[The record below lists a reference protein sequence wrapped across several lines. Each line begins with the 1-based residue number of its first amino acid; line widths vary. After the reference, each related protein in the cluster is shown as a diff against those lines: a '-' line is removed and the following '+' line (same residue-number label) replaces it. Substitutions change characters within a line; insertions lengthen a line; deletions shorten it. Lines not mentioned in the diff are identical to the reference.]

1 MSVGHGAGFKDIK
14 YKVLSTNFKAESN
27 LRSRGNLMSQEI
39 KQNPITAET
48 CFVPQ
53 TDKGKGRRT
62 AVAPGS
68 TAARYLHYGRIT
80 LDAADAPES
89 FNSEDHEIGLICLK
103 GSAAVTTGGEKFQ
116 LEQYD
121 AVYVPRE
128 SDIEV
133 KPGPSGCDLAEV
145 SAPVEKSYPVKF
157 VSYKEVRN
165 NPRLHLIAGKPPAE
179 RDLNVLI
186 GANVEAG
193 RIMAGVT
200 FSTPGNWTSWP
211 PHEHSKLL
219 EEAYLFIDMP
229 APSFGVQ
236 FVYTDPNKPE
246 LVQVV
251 REGDCVLMPQGYHPN
266 VAAPGGQINFLW
278 MMAAIKEGEDRLY
291 GVVNVQPEYAAGGS
305 GLEAVSDKK

>member
-1 MSVGHGAGFKDIK
+1 M
-14 YKVLSTNFKAESN
+14 
-27 LRSRGNLMSQEI
+27 
-39 KQNPITAET
+39 NPITPET
-48 CFVPQ
+48 CFVPK
-53 TDKGKGRRT
+53 THEGKGRRT
-62 AVAPGS
+62 AVAPGA

-80 LDAADAPES
+80 LAAGDAPIE
-89 FNSEDHEIGLICLK
+89 FNSKDHEIGLICLK
-103 GSAAVTTGGEKFQ
+103 GNAKVKANAEEFS
-116 LEQYD
+116 LHQYD
-121 AVYVPRE
+121 AVYVSRD
-128 SDIEV
+128 SEV
-133 KPGPSGCDLAEV
+133 EVGPGGPDGCDLAEV
-145 SAPVEKSYPVKF
+145 SAPVEKRYPMKF
-157 VSYKEVRN
+157 VSYKEVRQ
-165 NPRLHLIAGKPPAE
+165 NPKLHLIAGKPPAE

-186 GANVEAG
+186 GANVDAG

-229 APSFGVQ
+229 SPSFGVQ
-236 FVYTDPNKPE
+236 FVYTDPQQPE

-278 MMAAIKEGEDRLY
+278 MMAAIREGEDRLY

>member
-1 MSVGHGAGFKDIK
+1 MD
-14 YKVLSTNFKAESN
+14 
-27 LRSRGNLMSQEI
+27 QEV
-39 KQNPITAET
+39 KQNPITPET
-48 CFVPQ
+48 CFVPK
-53 TDKGKGRRT
+53 THEGMGRRT
-62 AVAPGS
+62 AVAPGK

-80 LDAADAPES
+80 VADGGEPVR
-89 FNSEDHEIGLICLK
+89 FNTEDHEVGLICLK
-103 GSAAVTTGGEKFQ
+103 GKGTVRVNGETFS
-116 LEQYD
+116 LDQYD
-121 AVYVPRE
+121 AVYASRE
-128 SDIEV
+128 SEIEV
-133 KPGPSGCDLAEV
+133 AANGPDGCDLAEV
-145 SAPVEKSYPVKF
+145 SAPIAKHYPTKF
-157 VSYKEVRN
+157 VSYKEVRQ
-165 NPRLHLIAGKPPAE
+165 NPKLHLIAGKPPAE

-236 FVYTDPNKPE
+236 FVYTNPEKPE

>member
-1 MSVGHGAGFKDIK
+1 M
-14 YKVLSTNFKAESN
+14 T
-27 LRSRGNLMSQEI
+27 QEVI
-39 KQNPITAET
+39 QNPITPET
-48 CFVPQ
+48 CFVPK
-53 TDKGKGRRT
+53 THEGRGRRT
-62 AVAPGS
+62 AVAPGT
-68 TAARYLHYGRIT
+68 TASRFLHYGRIT
-80 LDAADAPES
+80 LAAGDPPLQ
-89 FNSEDHEIGLICLK
+89 FNNNDHEAGLICLNGK
-103 GSAAVTTGGEKFQ
+103 ATVRAEGETFE
-116 LEQYD
+116 LDRYD
-121 AVYVPRE
+121 AVYVPRDSE
-128 SDIEV
+128 IEV
-133 KPGPSGCDLAEV
+133 STTQGCDLAEV
-145 SAPVEKSYPVKF
+145 SAPVAKRYPIKY
-157 VSYKEVRN
+157 VSYKEVRQ
-165 NPRLHLIAGKPPAE
+165 NPKLHLIAGKPPAE

-229 APSFGVQ
+229 SPSFGIQ
-236 FVYTDPNKPE
+236 FVYTDPLRPE

-251 REGDCVLMPQGYHPN
+251 RGGDCVLMPQGYHPN

-278 MMAAIKEGEDRLY
+278 MMAAIREGEDRLY

>member
-1 MSVGHGAGFKDIK
+1 M
-14 YKVLSTNFKAESN
+14 KAE
-27 LRSRGNLMSQEI
+27 M

-48 CFVPQ
+48 CFVPR
-53 TDKGKGRRT
+53 THEGHGRRT
-62 AVAPGS
+62 AVVPGP
-68 TAARYLHYGRIT
+68 TAARFLHYGRIT
-80 LDAADAPES
+80 LNAGDPAIEFA
-89 FNSEDHEIGLICLK
+89 NNDHETGLICLQ
-103 GSAAVTTGGEKFQ
+103 GAARVTVDNEQFQ
-116 LEQYD
+116 LGQYD
-121 AVYVPRE
+121 TVYVPRDSQIKVE
-128 SDIEV
+128 AEDV
-133 KPGPSGCDLAEV
+133 GCDLAEV
-145 SAPVEKSYPVKF
+145 SAPVAQRYPTQF
-157 VSYKEVRN
+157 VSYKEVRE

-186 GANVEAG
+186 GANVQAG

-278 MMAAIKEGEDRLY
+278 MMAAIREGEDRLY
-291 GVVNVQPEYAAGGS
+291 GVVNVQPEYAASGS

>member
-1 MSVGHGAGFKDIK
+1 MDQE
-14 YKVLSTNFKAESN
+14 VL
-27 LRSRGNLMSQEI
+27 
-39 KQNPITAET
+39 QNAITPET
-48 CFVPQ
+48 CFVPK
-53 TDKGKGRRT
+53 THEGRGRRT
-62 AVAPGS
+62 AVAPGT

-80 LDAADAPES
+80 LAAGDAPIK
-89 FNSEDHEIGLICLK
+89 FNSKDHEIGLINLNGK
-103 GSAAVTTGGEKFQ
+103 ATVRTEGETFD
-116 LEQYD
+116 LDRYD
-121 AVYVPRE
+121 AIYVPRDSE
-128 SDIEV
+128 IEV
-133 KPGPSGCDLAEV
+133 EATEGCDLAEV
-145 SAPVEKSYPVKF
+145 SAPVKKRYPLKF
-157 VSYKEVRN
+157 VSYKEVRQ
-165 NPRLHLIAGKPPAE
+165 NPKLHLIAGKPPAE

-229 APSFGVQ
+229 SPSFGVQ
-236 FVYTDPNKPE
+236 FVYTDPQKPE

>member
-1 MSVGHGAGFKDIK
+1 MKP
-14 YKVLSTNFKAESN
+14 E
-27 LRSRGNLMSQEI
+27 M
-39 KQNPITAET
+39 KQNPITPET
-48 CFVPQ
+48 CFVPR
-53 TDKGKGRRT
+53 THEGHGRRT
-62 AVAPGS
+62 AVAPGA

-80 LDAADAPES
+80 LNAGDPAVEFS
-89 FNSEDHEIGLICLK
+89 NNDHETGLICLR
-103 GSAAVTTGGEKFQ
+103 GSAKVTAGDESFQ
-116 LEQYD
+116 LGQYD
-121 AVYVPRE
+121 AVYVSRDSKITVEPQ
-128 SDIEV
+128 D
-133 KPGPSGCDLAEV
+133 GGCDLAEV
-145 SAPVEKSYPVKF
+145 SAPVAQRYPTQF
-157 VSYKEVRN
+157 VSYKDVRE

-186 GANVEAG
+186 GANVQAG

-278 MMAAIKEGEDRLY
+278 MMAAIREDADRQY
-291 GVVNVQPEYAAGGS
+291 GVVNVHPDFQALGS
-305 GLEAVSDKK
+305 GLDKGRAEKK

>member
-1 MSVGHGAGFKDIK
+1 MD
-14 YKVLSTNFKAESN
+14 
-27 LRSRGNLMSQEI
+27 QEVV
-39 KQNPITAET
+39 QNPITPET
-48 CFVPQ
+48 CFVPK
-53 TDKGKGRRT
+53 THEGKGRRT
-62 AVAPGS
+62 SVAPGT
-68 TAARYLHYGRIT
+68 TASRYLHYGRIT
-80 LDAADAPES
+80 LAAGDASIE
-89 FNSEDHEIGLICLK
+89 FNSKDHEIGLICLNGK
-103 GSAAVTTGGEKFQ
+103 ATVKTEGEAFA
-116 LEQYD
+116 LDRYD
-121 AVYVPRE
+121 AIYIPRDSE
-128 SDIEV
+128 IEV
-133 KPGPSGCDLAEV
+133 DAPEGCDLAEV
-145 SAPVEKSYPVKF
+145 SAPVDKRYPLKF
-157 VSYKEVRN
+157 VSYKEVRQ
-165 NPRLHLIAGKPPAE
+165 NPKLHLIAGKPPAE

-229 APSFGVQ
+229 SPSFGVQ
-236 FVYTDPNKPE
+236 FVYTDPQKPE

-291 GVVNVQPEYAAGGS
+291 GVVNVQPEYAAAGS

>member
-1 MSVGHGAGFKDIK
+1 MEVI
-14 YKVLSTNFKAESN
+14 
-27 LRSRGNLMSQEI
+27 
-39 KQNPITAET
+39 QNPITPET
-48 CFVPQ
+48 CFVPK
-53 TDKGKGRRT
+53 THEGRGRRT
-62 AVAPGS
+62 AVAPGA

-80 LDAADAPES
+80 LAAGDEKVKFS
-89 FNSEDHEIGLICLK
+89 SGDHEVGLICLK
-103 GSAAVTTGGEKFQ
+103 GKATVRTRGETFK
-116 LEQYD
+116 LDQYD
-121 AVYVPRE
+121 AVYVPRDSE
-128 SDIEV
+128 IEV
-133 KPGPSGCDLAEV
+133 EGNCDLAEV
-145 SAPVEKSYPVKF
+145 SAPVEKRYPLKF
-157 VSYKEVRN
+157 VSYKEVRQ
-165 NPRLHLIAGKPPAE
+165 NPKLHLIAGKPPAE

-229 APSFGVQ
+229 SPSFGVQ
-236 FVYTDPNKPE
+236 FVYTDPENPE

-278 MMAAIKEGEDRLY
+278 MMAAIREGEDRLY

>member
-1 MSVGHGAGFKDIK
+1 MD
-14 YKVLSTNFKAESN
+14 
-27 LRSRGNLMSQEI
+27 QEVA
-39 KQNPITAET
+39 QNPITAET
-48 CFVPQ
+48 CFVPK
-53 TDKGKGRRT
+53 THEGKGRRT
-62 AVAPGS
+62 SVAPGA
-68 TAARYLHYGRIT
+68 TASRFLHYGRIT
-80 LDAADAPES
+80 LAAGDPPLQ
-89 FNSEDHEIGLICLK
+89 FNNNDHEAGLICLNGK
-103 GSAAVTTGGEKFQ
+103 ATVRAEGQTFE
-116 LEQYD
+116 LDRYD
-121 AVYVPRE
+121 AVYVPRDSE
-128 SDIEV
+128 IEV
-133 KPGPSGCDLAEV
+133 STTTGCDLAEV
-145 SAPVEKSYPVKF
+145 SAPVVKRYPIKF
-157 VSYKEVRN
+157 VSYKEVRQ
-165 NPRLHLIAGKPPAE
+165 NPKLHLIAGKPPAE

-236 FVYTDPNKPE
+236 FVYTDPQQPE

-278 MMAAIKEGEDRLY
+278 MMAAIREGEDRLY
-291 GVVNVQPEYAAGGS
+291 GVVNVQPEYAGSGS

>member
-1 MSVGHGAGFKDIK
+1 MD
-14 YKVLSTNFKAESN
+14 
-27 LRSRGNLMSQEI
+27 QEVI
-39 KQNPITAET
+39 QNPISQET
-48 CFVPQ
+48 CFVPK
-53 TDKGKGRRT
+53 THEGRGRRT
-62 AVAPGS
+62 AVAPGA

-80 LDAADAPES
+80 LAAGDAPIK
-89 FNSEDHEIGLICLK
+89 FNSNDHEIGLINLNGK
-103 GSAAVTTGGEKFQ
+103 ATVRTEGETFT
-116 LEQYD
+116 LDRYD
-121 AVYVPRE
+121 AVYVPRDSE
-128 SDIEV
+128 IEV
-133 KPGPSGCDLAEV
+133 EAPEGCDIAEV
-145 SAPVEKSYPVKF
+145 SAPVAKRYPVKF
-157 VSYKEVRN
+157 VSYKEVRQ
-165 NPRLHLIAGKPPAE
+165 NPKLHLIAGKPPAE

-229 APSFGVQ
+229 APSFGIQ
-236 FVYTDPNKPE
+236 FVYTDPKNPE
-246 LVQVV
+246 LVQMV

>member
-1 MSVGHGAGFKDIK
+1 MSEPTLEHIAKNSCIVRNTAGK
-14 YKVLSTNFKAESN
+14 SG
-27 LRSRGNLMSQEI
+27 RSRSVTPGT
-39 KQNPITAET
+39 TAS
-48 CFVPQ
+48 
-53 TDKGKGRRT
+53 RH
-62 AVAPGS
+62 
-68 TAARYLHYGRIT
+68 LHYGRVI
-80 LDAADAPES
+80 LAAGDPQV
-89 FNSEDHEIGLICLK
+89 
-103 GSAAVTTGGEKFQ
+103 AVDTGG
-116 LEQYD
+116 LETAFIALGGDATIAVAGKTYTLRPYD
-121 AVYVPRE
+121 TLYVPRG
-128 SDIEV
+128 SQLTIT
-133 KPGPSGCDLAEV
+133 PGPAGCDLAEV
-145 SAPVEKSYPVKF
+145 AAPVERQHPVQF
-157 VSYKEVRN
+157 VEFAKVQTD
-165 NPRLHLIAGKPPAE
+165 PGLHFAAGGPASKRE
-179 RDLNVLI
+179 LNVLL
-186 GANVEAG
+186 GKNVEAG

-236 FVYTDPNKPE
+236 FVYTDPQQPE

>member
-1 MSVGHGAGFKDIK
+1 MTH
-14 YKVLSTNFKAESN
+14 
-27 LRSRGNLMSQEI
+27 
-39 KQNPITAET
+39 NPITAET
-48 CFVPQ
+48 CFVPK
-53 TDKGKGRRT
+53 THEGKGRRT
-62 AVAPGS
+62 AVRPGA
-68 TAARYLHYGRIT
+68 TASRFLHYGRIT
-80 LDAADAPES
+80 LAAGDPPLQ
-89 FNSEDHEIGLICLK
+89 FNNNDHEVGLICLNGK
-103 GSAAVTTGGEKFQ
+103 ATVRAEGETFD
-116 LEQYD
+116 LDRYD
-121 AVYVPRE
+121 AVYVPRDSE
-128 SDIEV
+128 IEV
-133 KPGPSGCDLAEV
+133 STTEGCDLAEV
-145 SAPVEKSYPVKF
+145 SAPVDKRYPIKF
-157 VSYKEVRN
+157 VSYEEVRQ
-165 NPRLHLIAGKPPAE
+165 NPKLHLIAGKPPAE

-229 APSFGVQ
+229 SPSFGVQ

-278 MMAAIKEGEDRLY
+278 MMAAIREGEDRLY
-291 GVVNVQPEYAAGGS
+291 GVVNVQPEYATGGS

>member
-1 MSVGHGAGFKDIK
+1 MKP
-14 YKVLSTNFKAESN
+14 
-27 LRSRGNLMSQEI
+27 EI
-39 KQNPITAET
+39 RQNPITPET
-48 CFVPQ
+48 CFVPR
-53 TDKGKGRRT
+53 THEGRGRRT
-62 AVAPGS
+62 AVAPGA
-68 TAARYLHYGRIT
+68 TAARFLHYGRIT
-80 LDAADAPES
+80 LSAGDGAEEFS
-89 FNSEDHEIGLICLK
+89 NNDHETGLICLK
-103 GSAAVTTGGEKFQ
+103 GNAKVSANGETFE
-116 LEQYD
+116 LSQYD
-121 AVYVPRE
+121 TVYVPRDSSIKVE
-128 SDIEV
+128 ASGDE
-133 KPGPSGCDLAEV
+133 GCDLAEI
-145 SAPVEKSYPVKF
+145 SAPVTKRYPTKF
-157 VSYKEVRN
+157 VSYKEVRQ
-165 NPRLHLIAGKPPAE
+165 NPKLHLIAGKPPAE

-186 GANVEAG
+186 GTNVEAG

-236 FVYTDPNKPE
+236 FVYTDPDKPE

-278 MMAAIKEGEDRLY
+278 MMAAIREGEDRLY

>member
-1 MSVGHGAGFKDIK
+1 M
-14 YKVLSTNFKAESN
+14 
-27 LRSRGNLMSQEI
+27 
-39 KQNPITAET
+39 NPITQET
-48 CFVPQ
+48 CFVPK
-53 TDKGKGRRT
+53 THEGKGRRT
-62 AVAPGS
+62 AVAPGA

-80 LDAADAPES
+80 LAAGDEPIT
-89 FNSEDHEIGLICLK
+89 FNSNDHEIGLICLK
-103 GSAAVTTGGEKFQ
+103 GKANVKAGGETYS
-116 LEQYD
+116 LDQYD
-121 AVYVPRE
+121 AVYVSRDSE
-128 SDIEV
+128 IEV
-133 KPGPSGCDLAEV
+133 GPDGPDGCDLAEV
-145 SAPVEKSYPVKF
+145 SAPVEKRYPTKF
-157 VSYKEVRN
+157 VSYKDVRQ
-165 NPRLHLIAGKPPAE
+165 NPKLHLIAGKPPAE

-229 APSFGVQ
+229 SPSFGVQ
-236 FVYTDPNKPE
+236 FVYTDPQQPE

-278 MMAAIKEGEDRLY
+278 MMAAIREGEDRLY

>member
-1 MSVGHGAGFKDIK
+1 MKP
-14 YKVLSTNFKAESN
+14 
-27 LRSRGNLMSQEI
+27 EI
-39 KQNPITAET
+39 KQNPITPET
-48 CFVPQ
+48 CFVPRTHQ
-53 TDKGKGRRT
+53 GRGRRT
-62 AVAPGS
+62 AVAPGD

-80 LDAADAPES
+80 LEAGDAALEFS
-89 FNSEDHEIGLICLK
+89 NNDHETGLICLN
-103 GSAAVTTGGEKFQ
+103 GAATVTANGETFQ

-121 AVYVPRE
+121 AVYASRDSQIKV
-128 SDIEV
+128 EV
-133 KPGPSGCDLAEV
+133 NGDRGCDLAEV
-145 SAPVEKSYPVKF
+145 SAPVEKRYPTKF
-157 VSYKEVRN
+157 VSYKEVRQ
-165 NPRLHLIAGKPPAE
+165 NPKLHLIAGKPPAE

-278 MMAAIKEGEDRLY
+278 MMAAVREGADRLY

-305 GLEAVSDKK
+305 GLEAVSDNK

>member
-1 MSVGHGAGFKDIK
+1 M
-14 YKVLSTNFKAESN
+14 
-27 LRSRGNLMSQEI
+27 
-39 KQNPITAET
+39 NPITPET
-48 CFVPQ
+48 CFVPK
-53 TDKGKGRRT
+53 THEGMGRRT
-62 AVAPGS
+62 AVAPGA

-80 LDAADAPES
+80 LAAGDAPIE
-89 FNSEDHEIGLICLK
+89 FNSNDHEIGLICLK
-103 GSAAVTTGGEKFQ
+103 GKAKVTASGEKFS
-116 LEQYD
+116 LDQYD
-121 AVYVPRE
+121 AVYVSRDSE
-128 SDIEV
+128 IEV
-133 KPGPSGCDLAEV
+133 GPDGPDGCDLAEV
-145 SAPVEKSYPVKF
+145 SAPVEKRYPTKF
-157 VSYKEVRN
+157 VSYKEVRQ
-165 NPRLHLIAGKPPAE
+165 NPKLHLIAGKPPAE

-186 GANVEAG
+186 GANVDAG

-229 APSFGVQ
+229 SPSFGVQ
-236 FVYTDPNKPE
+236 FVYTDPQQPE

-278 MMAAIKEGEDRLY
+278 MMAAIREGEDRLY
-291 GVVNVQPEYAAGGS
+291 GVVNVQPEYAGSGS

>member
-1 MSVGHGAGFKDIK
+1 MD
-14 YKVLSTNFKAESN
+14 
-27 LRSRGNLMSQEI
+27 QEVV
-39 KQNPITAET
+39 QNAITPET
-48 CFVPQ
+48 CFVPK
-53 TDKGKGRRT
+53 THEGKGRRT

-80 LDAADAPES
+80 LAAGDAPVK
-89 FNSEDHEIGLICLK
+89 FNSNDHEVGLICLK
-103 GSAAVTTGGEKFQ
+103 GNATVKNGGETFS
-116 LEQYD
+116 LDQYD
-121 AVYVPRE
+121 TVYVSRDSE
-128 SDIEV
+128 IEV
-133 KPGPSGCDLAEV
+133 AANGSAGCDLAEV
-145 SAPVEKSYPVKF
+145 SALVEKRYPTKF
-157 VSYKEVRN
+157 VSYKEVRQ
-165 NPRLHLIAGKPPAE
+165 NPKLHLIAGKPPAE

-229 APSFGVQ
+229 SPSFGVQ
-236 FVYTDPNKPE
+236 FVYTDPQQPE

-278 MMAAIKEGEDRLY
+278 MMAAVREGEDRLY

>member
-1 MSVGHGAGFKDIK
+1 MS
-14 YKVLSTNFKAESN
+14 EE
-27 LRSRGNLMSQEI
+27 LR
-39 KQNPITAET
+39 QNPITPET
-48 CFVPQ
+48 CFVPK
-53 TDKGKGRRT
+53 THEGKGRRT
-62 AVAPGS
+62 AVKPGP

-80 LDAADAPES
+80 LGAQDAPIK

-103 GSAAVTTGGEKFQ
+103 GKATVTAAGETFQ
-116 LEQYD
+116 LDHYD
-121 AVYVPRE
+121 AVYVSRDAE
-128 SDIEV
+128 IEV
-133 KPGPSGCDLAEV
+133 QANSDEGCDLAEV
-145 SAPVEKSYPVKF
+145 SAPVARRYPTKF
-157 VSYKEVRN
+157 VSYKEVRQ
-165 NPRLHLIAGKPPAE
+165 NPKLHLIAGKPPAE